1 MADPLIIY
9 PLFLTYKWNLTVPY
23 QQQIA
28 VEINPLVQQAAKFP
42 YTVFWGQ
49 KLLLLFR
56 NLIFLFL
63 VQEVVRP
70 HPQNKWSLWISA
82 EALVIICGAHTNYYK
97 TYAIG
102 KLVRFKSI
110 WMYSQI
116 HKMKSEWMYCRKSW
130 LVWNWS
136 WNLDCTGWCI
146 DKC

>member
-70 HPQNKWSLWISA
+70 HPKTNDNYGYLHQQLTGYRNGCSRRTGRSA
-82 EALVIICGAHTNYYK
+82 QRRSRRQATNRWRDSRYRRRR
-97 TYAIG
+97 TQQC
-102 KLVRFKSI
+102 R
-110 WMYSQI
+110 
-116 HKMKSEWMYCRKSW
+116 CRKHR
-130 LVWNWS
+130 
-136 WNLDCTGWCI
+136 LDWKQSDSHSNRRHWC
-146 DKC
+146 